1 MENLL
6 CSCMRGTRP
15 PSGWHAHAS
24 LGPRAKEEAA
34 LGGQSEGTHCV
45 VRVVVRDVHTRA
57 PTVFLRVAGRRA
69 IRAALA
75 RGQPP
80 VLVRFEPDLRY
91 KGCKR
96 GQYVVAE
103 EVRDGHLRRLLAL
116 EPALGVGRVG
126 LKEMCAQCS
135 SFVAAKTACSL
146 RHDCL
151 RKGAGRHV

>member
-1 MENLL
+1 MFMHEGYAPSLRLARTRQPGAARRRGGGARWALQRNTSR
-6 CSCMRGTRP
+6 CSCSSIHDRGRT
-15 PSGWHAHAS
+15 G
-24 LGPRAKEEAA
+24 L
-34 LGGQSEGTHCV
+34 
-45 VRVVVRDVHTRA
+45 
-57 PTVFLRVAGRRA
+57 FFRVAGRRA

-103 EVRDGHLRRLLAL
+103 EVRDGNLRRLLAL